1 MLLLWLG
8 GSVVQELESNAM
20 STQVVVEVDVE
31 LGSRCTLAGGGWGS
45 VKSKNMAQLSFQL
58 RCS

>member
-1 MLLLWLG
+1 M
-8 GSVVQELESNAM
+8 VQELESNAM

-31 LGSRCTLAGGGWGS
+31 LGSRCTLAGGGWVG
-45 VKSKNMAQLSFQL
+45 VESKNMAQLSFQL